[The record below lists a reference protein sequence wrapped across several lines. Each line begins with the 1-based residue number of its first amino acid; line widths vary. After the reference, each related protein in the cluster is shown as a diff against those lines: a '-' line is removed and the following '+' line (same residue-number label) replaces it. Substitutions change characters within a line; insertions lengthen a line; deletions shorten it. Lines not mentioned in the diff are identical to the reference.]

1 MHLEQKTIKGHR
13 YLYAVR
19 SGRID
24 GKPRRIEQIYLGK
37 LEDLVAAK
45 EREGRPSSVQTRR
58 FGAVATLWALS
69 EELGLREEIDRH
81 CSASGPGASIGTYL
95 VLAAINRTVDVR
107 SKRGFAE

>member
-19 SGRID
+19 SGRVD

-37 LEDLVAAK
+37 LEDLVAAR

-58 FGAVATLWALS
+58 FAEWYEHTSLPRLVGVPAAALTS
-69 EELGLREEIDRH
+69 QAFWTAMDRFPVDQ
-81 CSASGPGASIGTYL
+81 AAQPILTAL
-95 VLAAINRTVDVR
+95 VN
-107 SKRGFAE
+107 